1 MSYLWWDCLKSD
13 GPHILFVLILM
24 PCSLVLV
31 VVGGIFNVGPIYT
44 VSYGDGWV
52 IHCRCRNTVFKGLSL
67 TWAPRHKG
75 RNLRTPPPTDRPWRK
90 YWGKKQFVFIFQIVS
105 PATRHS
111 WRVHL
116 TRAITSILPDRK
128 SFLVCLD
135 SHLVLFFYI
144 KK

>member
-1 MSYLWWDCLKSD
+1 MMGLPQIRRSTYSVCFDFD
-13 GPHILFVLILM
+13 AM
-24 PCSLVLV
+24 QPCAGRS
-31 VVGGIFNVGPIYT
+31 GGIFNVGPIYS

-111 WRVHL
+111 WRVYW

-144 KK
+144 